1 VTFDGIYSYLYD
13 ADGRICAVANTPM
26 PGMTTMTGYV
36 YDASGT
42 RVAKGTITVWSC
54 DPGVNGLATSSDYI
68 LGLGGEQVTEMGVN
82 STVSG
87 STTTNSLTWQ
97 HTNVWAGGKLL
108 GTYDK
113 DGLHFYFDDPLG
125 TRRAQTDS
133 AGVIEQSCQS
143 LPFGDTINNQPP
155 CSSGSFI
162 APTEQFFTGKE
173 RDTESGNDYF
183 GARYY
188 ASSMGR
194 FMSPDWSAKA
204 EPVPYAKLDNPQSLN
219 LYAYVGN
226 NPLIRTDPT
235 GHYVCSG
242 TKDQCAAIQT
252 GLNLAKAAQ
261 DKLGADSKGGKA
273 IGAVLKFY
281 GAAGEKNG
289 VNVGFASMKQGQMGT
304 AELGKDGHSV
314 NIKFDLGQINSVG
327 SGSTYGAGYT
337 SLGLRAGIAIHE
349 GTHGV
354 DERKMGH
361 NPQTDAEEDRT
372 EHNAYRNE
380 SYTYHR
386 ASCKIPQPRWAR
398 RHSRGVLML

>member
-1 VTFDGIYSYLYD
+1 LYLQL
-13 ADGRICAVANTPM
+13 
-26 PGMTTMTGYV
+26 
-36 YDASGT
+36 
-42 RVAKGTITVWSC
+42 KK
-54 DPGVNGLATSSDYI
+54 NGLCPESVSNPGAHPGGIRCPSQPLKSYNRSHMQLASSARIPDGFMAAMRHGGEKPHQGLPSRNPALYQGPTVCNSTTA
-68 LGLGGEQVTEMGVN
+68 LGLRGQAELNRV
-82 STVSG
+82 G
-87 STTTNSLTWQ
+87 S
-97 HTNVWAGGKLL
+97 
-108 GTYDK
+108 
-113 DGLHFYFDDPLG
+113 
-125 TRRAQTDS
+125 
-133 AGVIEQSCQS
+133 
-143 LPFGDTINNQPP
+143 
-155 CSSGSFI
+155 CS
-162 APTEQFFTGKE
+162 TGKE
-173 RDTESGNDYF
+173 RS
-183 GARYY
+183 A
-188 ASSMGR
+188 MGR
-194 FMSPDWSAKA
+194 FMSPDWSAKR
-204 EPVPYAKLDNPQSLN
+204 EPVPYAKLDNPQTLN

-261 DKLGADSKGGKA
+261 EKLGADSKGGKA

-289 VNVGFASMKQGQMGT
+289 VNVGFASMKQGQMGS

-380 SYTYHR
+380 SNTYQGLNFSETKLWQPGMTESER
-386 ASCKIPQPRWAR
+386 NSAIDANSKLSDAASEGR
-398 RHSRGVLML
+398 